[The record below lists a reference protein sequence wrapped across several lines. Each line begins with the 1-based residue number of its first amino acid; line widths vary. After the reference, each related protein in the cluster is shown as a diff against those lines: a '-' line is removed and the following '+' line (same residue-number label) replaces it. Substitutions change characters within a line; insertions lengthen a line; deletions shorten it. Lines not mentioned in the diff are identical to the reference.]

1 MVKDLLKSLNSIH
14 NDNNLSLEEKFL
26 LTILIKYHNHKLNY
40 AYPSYEVLM
49 AECSTN
55 RKAKISKIVKALS
68 EKEYITIKKSQG
80 NKSLYFINK
89 HLYYVAKDE
98 SIDSKE
104 QKQPN
109 KINTKKSPNV
119 RVDSNGNVPLDGQ
132 VAVEEVLVEV
142 ESKELSLEEQ
152 IVNETGC
159 NPEVAQASIDHAKQ
173 KGANNIKAYAIASIN
188 KGFTISNLVNGINPM
203 KFNNFEARN
212 YDYPSLE
219 RKLLGWDDENLES
232 EEKTISPTED
242 MKRFNNNPLMQ
253 DILGITI

>member
-109 KINTKKSPNV
+109 KIDTKKAPKV
-119 RVDSNGNVPLDGQ
+119 GVDSNGNVPLDGQ
-132 VAVEEVLVEV
+132 VTVEEVLVEA
-142 ESKELSLEEQ
+142 EAKELSLEEQ
-152 IVNETGC
+152 IANETGC
-159 NPEVAQASIDHAKQ
+159 ITEIAKSSIAYAKQ
-173 KGANNIKAYAIASIN
+173 QGANNIKAYAIASIN
-188 KGFTISNLVNGINPM
+188 RGFTGSNLVNGINPL
-203 KFNNFEARN
+203 KFNNFEPRE
-212 YDYPSLE
+212 YDYTLLE
-219 RKLLGWDDENLES
+219 KKLLGWDNTNLEEV
-232 EEKTISPTED
+232 EEIQESTGYDFLK
-242 MKRFNNNPLMQ
+242 KY
-253 DILGITI
+253 GIGSAIAN